1 MKKIHTL
8 VEEMSALV
16 IWGEYITGTLAEK
29 PNRLIFGNKENDVP
43 TKEQIIEHMRRSKEP
58 YPVRIKELDSGAKP
72 EPPMSESK
80 KKSILEYFKRR
91 E

>member
-1 MKKIHTL
+1 
-8 VEEMSALV
+8 
-16 IWGEYITGTLAEK
+16 
-29 PNRLIFGNKENDVP
+29 
-43 TKEQIIEHMRRSKEP
+43 MRRSKEP